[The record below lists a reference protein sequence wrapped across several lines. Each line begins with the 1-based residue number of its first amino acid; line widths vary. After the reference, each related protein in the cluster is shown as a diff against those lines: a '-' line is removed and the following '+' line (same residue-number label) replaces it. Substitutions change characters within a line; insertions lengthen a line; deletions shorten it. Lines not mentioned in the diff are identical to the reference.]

1 MPPTFVS
8 SNNQINK
15 HAGMKTLKTT
25 LAILLI
31 SIFAINSGYA
41 QERTM
46 PEIHSM
52 MVYNFMKYVHW
63 PPTSTNG
70 DFVIGVVGDA
80 DVYATLTKWYG
91 TKTKGSQKI
100 VIKQF
105 GSASDLSDCHVLYVG
120 KSKSSAFASI
130 KTAVAGKSTLIIT
143 DKSGLGKKGS
153 GINFKTV
160 NNKLKFELNQAAIAS
175 ANLKVSSQLSGMAI
189 MI

>member
-1 MPPTFVS
+1 
-8 SNNQINK
+8 
-15 HAGMKTLKTT
+15 MKTLKTT
-25 LAILLI
+25 FVILLL
-31 SIFAINSGYA
+31 SVFAINSGTA
-41 QERTM
+41 QQRTM

-52 MVYNFMKYVHW
+52 MVYNFMKYVKW
-63 PPTSTNG
+63 PPTSTSG
-70 DFVIGVVGDA
+70 DFVIGVVGDTE
-80 DVYATLTKWYG
+80 VYQTLTKWYG

-105 GSASDLSDCHVLYVG
+105 TSASDLSDCHVLYVG
-120 KSKSSAFASI
+120 KSKSSKFEAI
-130 KTAVAGKSTLIIT
+130 KTVLAGKSTLVIT